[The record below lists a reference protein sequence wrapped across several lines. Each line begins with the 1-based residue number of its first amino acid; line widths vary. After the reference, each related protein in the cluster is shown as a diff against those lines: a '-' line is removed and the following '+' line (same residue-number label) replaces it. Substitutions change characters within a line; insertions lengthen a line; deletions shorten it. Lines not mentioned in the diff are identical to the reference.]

1 MASPASRKGSKRSSN
16 SGINPAHRS
25 KTLIPQVTVGQFYTQ
40 HADTLQ
46 LKLLAG
52 AGGLQRT
59 IREGSVNRPGLGLA
73 GYFKYFASNR
83 VQVIGSSETSY
94 LKSLPLEEGRER
106 IREMFRHGI
115 PCLMLARDIKPPKMI
130 LEEAESAEIAVF
142 QSPLTTMR
150 LINAATICLEIDF
163 APTATQHGSMVDIQG
178 IGILIRGKS
187 GVGKSECVLSLLDR
201 GHSLVADDITRI
213 RCLENRELVGTST
226 EITRFHM
233 EVRGIGIINVAN
245 LFGVRGIRLEKRLD
259 LVVTLAEW
267 TPELEIDRI
276 GLDQDYYEI
285 LQIKVPH
292 VTIPVRPGRDLAT
305 LVEVAACD
313 QKLRSMGQNSALEFN
328 ERLLAVM
335 RNREK

>member
-1 MASPASRKGSKRSSN
+1 MATPAPRPKAS
-16 SGINPAHRS
+16 
-25 KTLIPQVTVGQFYTQ
+25 IPQVTVGQFYTQ
-40 HADTLQ
+40 HADALQ

-52 AGGLQRT
+52 AGGLHR
-59 IREGSVNRPGLGLA
+59 IIKEGSVNRPGLALA
-73 GYFKYFASNR
+73 GYHKYFAHDR
-83 VQVIGSSETSY
+83 LQVIGFSENSY
-94 LKSLPLEEGRER
+94 LKSVSPEEARKR
-106 IREMFRHGI
+106 VQDLFKQRI
-115 PCLMLARDIKPPKMI
+115 PCLTLARGIRPSKVI
-130 LEEAESAEIAVF
+130 LEEAEAHEIPVF

-150 LINAATICLEIDF
+150 FINAATICLEIDF
-163 APTATQHGSMVDIQG
+163 APQATEHGSTVDIQG
-178 IGILIRGKS
+178 IGIMVRGKS

-201 GHSLVADDITRI
+201 GHSLVADDITKI
-213 RCLENRELVGTST
+213 RCLEGRELIATSA

-245 LFGVRGIRLEKRLD
+245 LFGVKGIRLEKRLD

-267 TPELEIDRI
+267 TPDLEIDRI

-285 LQIKVPH
+285 LHIKIPH

-305 LVEVAACD
+305 LVEVAAFD

>member
-1 MASPASRKGSKRSSN
+1 MAS
-16 SGINPAHRS
+16 
-25 KTLIPQVTVGQFYTQ
+25 TLKPKSLVPQVTVGQFYTQ
-40 HADTLQ
+40 HADALQ

-52 AGGLQRT
+52 AAGLQR
-59 IREGSVNRPGLGLA
+59 IIKEGSVNRPGLALA
-73 GYFKYFASNR
+73 GYHKYFAHNR
-83 VQVIGSSETSY
+83 VQVIGFSETSY
-94 LKSLPLEEGRER
+94 LKSLSADLGRER
-106 IREMFRHGI
+106 IRALFKQSI
-115 PCLMLARDIKPPKMI
+115 PCIILARGIRPPKI
-130 LEEAESAEIAVF
+130 IIEEAEAHEVAVF

-150 LINAATICLEIDF
+150 FINAATICLEIDF
-163 APTATQHGSMVDIQG
+163 APQATEHGSMVDIQG
-178 IGILIRGKS
+178 VGIMVRGKS

-201 GHSLVADDITRI
+201 GHSLVADDITKI
-213 RCLENRELVGTST
+213 RCLEGRELIGTSA

-245 LFGVRGIRLEKRLD
+245 LFGVQGIRLEKRLD

-267 TPELEIDRI
+267 TPDLEVDRI

-285 LQIKVPH
+285 LQIKIPH

-305 LVEVAACD
+305 LVEVAAFD
-313 QKLRSMGQNSALEFN
+313 QKLRSMGQNSAMEFN